1 MPTHDKHRPN
11 ILFIMTDDQTVQ
23 EMSCYGSDI
32 LQTPNMDRIAHGGTR
47 FSNCQQYNDFE

>member
-11 ILFIMTDDQTVQ
+11 IFFIMTDDQTVQ

-47 FSNCQQYNDFE
+47 FSNCQQYNDLE